1 MADGKVVIEIDGDAS
16 GFTDSLN
23 DAGSSASRVGDIFKG
38 SLKADLVAKGI
49 ELAAEAAAKLAGAM
63 VDLGKKA
70 LAGFAD
76 YEQLVGGIE
85 TLFKDSAGVVEEY
98 AANAF
103 STAGLSANEY
113 METVTSFS
121 ASLIQGLG
129 GDTAE
134 AARVANMAITDMSD
148 NANKM
153 GTDMSMLQNAYQGFA
168 RGNFTMLDNLKLG
181 YGGTREEM
189 VRLINDSGVLGEKID
204 SLDGVTFDTMLT
216 AIHEVQ
222 NQMGIT
228 GTTAEEAATTIQGSL
243 SAAKAA
249 WDNLL
254 VGMADGNAN
263 MDSLINNFVTAAET
277 AMNNIVPV
285 IGRIGEAIG
294 PMLASL
300 GEAIGAHSGE
310 LATAAVSIITGLI
323 EGLKGAASG
332 IAEALPSIIGALI
345 SALPG
350 IAGDLLELGAGI
362 VAGIINGIITALGPV
377 GDMLTTVFGP
387 LLDGIQTALG
397 PLGDS
402 IFGEVDTAGRNAA
415 TRAGYWGGQIYGGF
429 FGGGTGGTAV
439 KENAKQGAST
449 LMSRV
454 FNELDTAGQEAITK
468 ATGYNGQIYQ
478 AFLGTPSGTGGGG
491 KTSGSG
497 GGRAD
502 GGLKE
507 AVVAEV
513 ESAGKAAV
521 ASAGGYSD
529 EITAAFTGEGPGHG
543 GQVGG
548 GAGRQGD
555 GMSARFVEIVETA
568 AEEARDAAEEGGGW
582 VSDDFVKSVA
592 SGVASKDDEVITA
605 SQALMHGAT
614 SAAQFAAK
622 DAGTAGQLIP
632 TNIASGAQNAANTL
646 YSAVNGVMGQ
656 AKAEAA
662 ARAVEAQQAGQAFD
676 SSTAGGISGNADSVN
691 SAASS
696 MVSGAVAAGRA
707 STAGSEGIGRDIAT
721 GAASGVRAYA
731 RQLATAAASMVR
743 QAMAAAKAEAQIG
756 SPSKLFRDEIGK
768 MIALGTAVGIEQG
781 GVDVDRAIRG
791 IVTSALATADAA
803 MDGLADGVLSKL
815 SWLTENITLGV
826 TALGSAINNQIAV
839 LNKLSDNQITGIDAE
854 IAAIYAEQERRA
866 EAKELQEHEERLAE
880 LRQKYAES
888 EAKDKAKV
896 QEEIDDLIAD
906 WNEKQ
911 LRKQEQAEIERL
923 NAEKKALQE
932 ETQAKEA
939 ALKEQLKAE
948 EAAAAE
954 LIKIRESALN
964 DYAQTWDD
972 ALKNLA
978 SDHAATMQDI
988 ANQQEA
994 MADRLA
1000 GFGELTTVTNAGRY
1014 KLADISKDTAAIK
1027 EYGDQLT
1034 ALRDR
1039 GVNDDLWNEILG
1051 MDQAEATKFA
1061 RKLNKLNDEAY
1072 EAYMQSYA
1080 DKQAAAEQVAEAI
1093 FGPVRDA
1100 AETDYLTGLPDAMA
1114 EIGESAMG
1122 ALAEKIGDDEEV
1134 IAAARGVAD
1143 EVIAEFDRITLGAK
1157 TQAMVLAAVLANNAA
1172 LAGLSADAFQVREA
1186 SAQEQ
1191 ATRQAVANNMAANA
1205 GASPERDV
1213 VLVVN
1218 GTEFARATIGDYR
1231 AVESQSPQ
1239 IRSD

>member
-38 SLKADLVAKGI
+38 SLKAELVAKGI
-49 ELAAEAAAKLAGAM
+49 ELAAQAAAKLSGAM
-63 VDLGKKA
+63 IDLGKKA

-85 TLFKDSAGVVEEY
+85 TLFKGSAGVVEEY

-168 RGNFTMLDNLKLG
+168 RGNFAMLDNLKLG

-222 NQMGIT
+222 TQMGIT

-254 VGMADGNAN
+254 VGMADGNAD
-263 MDSLINNFVTAAET
+263 MDSLINNFVKAAET

-362 VAGIINGIITALGPV
+362 VLGIINGIIAALGPV
-377 GDMLTTVFGP
+377 GDMLTSVFGP
-387 LLDGIQTALG
+387 LLDGVKTALG

-415 TRAGYWGGQIYGGF
+415 NRAGYWGGLIYGNF
-429 FGGGTGGTAV
+429 TGSGTAV

-491 KTSGSG
+491 KTNGSG

-592 SGVASKDDEVITA
+592 SGVASKDDDVITA

-614 SAAQFAAK
+614 SAAEYAAK

-707 STAGSEGIGRDIAT
+707 STAGSDGIGRDIAT
-721 GAASGVRAYA
+721 GAAGGVREYA

-743 QAMAAAKAEAQIG
+743 QAMAAAKAAAGIH
-756 SPSKLFRDEIGK
+756 SPSTVFRDEVGK

-803 MDGLADGVLSKL
+803 MDGLADGVLAKL

-911 LRKQEQAEIERL
+911 LKKQEQAEIERL

-932 ETQAKEA
+932 AAQAKEA

-964 DYAQTWDD
+964 DYAQAWDD
-972 ALKNLA
+972 ALKDLA
-978 SDHAATMQDI
+978 SDHATTMQDI

-994 MADRLA
+994 MADRLV
-1000 GFGELTTVTNAGRY
+1000 GFGELTTVTNAGQYR
-1014 KLADISKDTAAIK
+1014 LADLSKDTKAIK
-1027 EYGDQLT
+1027 AYGEELLK
-1034 ALRDR
+1034 LRDR
-1039 GVNDDLWNEILG
+1039 GVNEELWNEILG

-1072 EAYMQSYA
+1072 AAYMQSYA
-1080 DKQAAAEQVAEAI
+1080 DKQAAAEEVAEAI

-1172 LAGLSADAFQVREA
+1172 LANISADAFNVREA

-1218 GTEFARATIGDYR
+1218 GTEFARATINDYR